1 MAYKQEFTVHKN
13 KVAGI
18 VSEIRDLFIDKDEK
32 SLAKELVQKY
42 LQDYTI
48 ETISDQNTL
57 GQLVYLE
64 ILHLRL
70 QRTLNTIEENNSKD
84 IKLAIVPDKLID
96 SFHKNLREIVNL
108 KEKLGITRN
117 KTQETQKDAFSYLET
132 VKKKYQVW
140 LKENQA
146 SRYLT
151 CPYCAKS
158 IMLKI
163 KTDAWE
169 ALKHPWFKDRIL
181 GNKRIV
187 ELFVQ
192 NIITKE
198 DVAKIFDVSEDYASW
213 LVARWTKQGVLQKEG
228 GEESQLE
235 ANEGPESGIEN
246 IENNEVLNTKEN
258 IGEIKNE
265 EIT

>member
-1 MAYKQEFTVHKN
+1 MAYKPEFTVHKA
-13 KVAGI
+13 KVASI
-18 VSEIRDLFIDKDEK
+18 VTEIRNLFLDKDEK

-64 ILHLRL
+64 VLHLRL
-70 QRTLNTIEENNSKD
+70 QRTLNKIEEDSTKEVLNSVTGQKEVS
-84 IKLAIVPDKLID
+84 KSLFVPDKLID

-151 CPYCAKS
+151 CPHCAKS

-181 GNKRIV
+181 SNLRIV
-187 ELFVQ
+187 ELYVQ
-192 NIITKE
+192 QKITKQ
-198 DVAKIFDVSEDYASW
+198 DVAAIFDVSDDYAQW
-213 LVARWTKQGVLQKEG
+213 LTERWCKQGYLDKKE
-228 GEESQLE
+228 EVD
-235 ANEGPESGIEN
+235 SGIEIN
-246 IENNEVLNTKEN
+246 DENESGTNTENNNSL
-258 IGEIKNE
+258 
-265 EIT
+265 